1 MGFSVTVS
9 RCGTTVEAQYRA
21 GRHTV
26 LYCAVLYC
34 AILYCTVVAYS
45 SFELCPVRLA
55 WSHKQPLCLFA
66 RYFKQCVWQ
75 LFQILRSRRCKM
87 QHNTSTVPYSI
98 AHCTVLYCA
107 VLYCIVLCSV
117 VMWYSVLSCS
127 VPYKS
132 SMHTRSSAT
141 VPKLTGYNTP

>member
-9 RCGTTVEAQYRA
+9 RCGTTVEAQFVQDGIRFCA
-21 GRHTV
+21 VLCCTV
-26 LYCAVLYC
+26 LYCC
-34 AILYCTVVAYS
+34 SILFLRALSRT
-45 SFELCPVRLA
+45 RLA

-87 QHNTSTVPYSI
+87 QHTTSTVPYSI
-98 AHCTVLYCA
+98 AHCT

>member
-45 SFELCPVRLA
+45 SFELCPVHVLHGRT
-55 WSHKQPLCLFA
+55 SSRCVCLPVISNSAFGSFFKSWGHGDA
-66 RYFKQCVWQ
+66 RCST
-75 LFQILRSRRCKM
+75 LRA
-87 QHNTSTVPYSI
+87 QHRTVE
-98 AHCTVLYCA
+98 HTVLYCT